1 MSEEENKGT
10 ELSEA
15 EKAELQKSEKGAV
28 IELLAPLENYLSAG
42 VHIGT
47 HTCTKYMEKF
57 IYRVRPEGLY
67 VLDVRKIDERLRI
80 AAKFLS
86 RFTPSGIL
94 AVASRPYAFTPVQKF
109 AEVVG
114 GRAITGRLV
123 PGTLTNPYLDRFIE
137 PEVLLV
143 SDPRTDTQAIKEAAD
158 MGIPVVAFADT
169 DAKIEYVDLV
179 IPANNKGRKSL
190 ALLYWLLARQILRE
204 RKQIPMDADIP
215 VKVEEFEV
223 KLVQ

>member
-1 MSEEENKGT
+1 MSENERGTQLTEE
-10 ELSEA
+10 
-15 EKAELQKSEKGAV
+15 EKEELQRGEKGAI
-28 IELLAPLENYLSAG
+28 IELLVPLENYLSAG

-47 HTCTKYMEKF
+47 HTCTRYMERF

-67 VLDVRKIDERLRI
+67 VLDVRKIDERLRV

-86 RFTPSGIL
+86 RFQPQSIL

-114 GRAITGRLV
+114 ARAVVGRMV
-123 PGTLTNPYLDRFIE
+123 PGMLTNPYLEDFIE

-158 MGIPVVAFADT
+158 MGIPVVAFSDT
-169 DAKIEYVDLV
+169 DAKVDYVDLV
-179 IPANNKGRKSL
+179 IPSNNKGRKTL
-190 ALLYWLLARQILRE
+190 ALLYWALARQILRE
-204 RKQIPMDADIP
+204 RKEIAPDADIP

-223 KLVQ
+223 KLSQ

>member
-1 MSEEENKGT
+1 ER
-10 ELSEA
+10 
-15 EKAELQKSEKGAV
+15 
-28 IELLAPLENYLSAG
+28 
-42 VHIGT
+42 
-47 HTCTKYMEKF
+47 F

-86 RFTPSGIL
+86 RFQPQSIL

-114 GRAITGRLV
+114 ARSVVGRMI
-123 PGTLTNPYLDRFIE
+123 PGMLTNPYLEDFIE

-143 SDPRTDTQAIKEAAD
+143 SDPRTDVQAIKEAAD
-158 MGIPVVAFADT
+158 MGIPVVAFSDT
-169 DAKIEYVDLV
+169 DAKVDYVDLI
-179 IPANNKGRKSL
+179 IPSNNKGRKSL
-190 ALLYWLLARQILRE
+190 ALLYWALARQVLRE
-204 RKQIPMDADIP
+204 RKEISADGNIP

-223 KLVQ
+223 KLSQ

>member
-1 MSEEENKGT
+1 MSEEERGSN
-10 ELSEA
+10 LSED

-28 IELLAPLENYLSAG
+28 IELLVPLENYLSAG

-47 HTCTKYMEKF
+47 HSCTKYMQNF

-80 AAKFLS
+80 AARFLA
-86 RFTPSGIL
+86 RFSPASML
-94 AVASRPYAFTPVQKF
+94 AVATRPYAFMPVQKF

-114 GRAITGRLV
+114 GKYITGRLV
-123 PGTLTNPYLDRFIE
+123 PGTLTNAYLNNYIE

-143 SDPRTDTQAIKEAAD
+143 SDPRTDTQAIKEASK

-169 DAKIEYVDLV
+169 DAKIDFVDLV

-190 ALLYWLLARQILRE
+190 ALLYWALARQVLRE
-204 RKQIPMDADIP
+204 RKDIAADSDIP

>member
-1 MSEEENKGT
+1 MSENERGTQLTEE
-10 ELSEA
+10 
-15 EKAELQKSEKGAV
+15 EKEELQRGEKGAI
-28 IELLAPLENYLSAG
+28 IELLVPLENYLSAG

-47 HTCTKYMEKF
+47 HTCTRYMERF

-67 VLDVRKIDERLRI
+67 VLDVRKIDERLRV

-86 RFTPSGIL
+86 RFQPQSIL

-114 GRAITGRLV
+114 ARAVVGRMV
-123 PGTLTNPYLDRFIE
+123 PGMLTNPYLEDFIE

-158 MGIPVVAFADT
+158 MGIPVIAFSDT
-169 DAKIEYVDLV
+169 DAKVDYVDLV
-179 IPANNKGRKSL
+179 IPSNNKGRKSL
-190 ALLYWLLARQILRE
+190 ALLYWALARQILRE
-204 RKQIPMDADIP
+204 RKEIAPDADIP

-223 KLVQ
+223 KLSQ

>member
-1 MSEEENKGT
+1 MSENERGTQLTEE
-10 ELSEA
+10 
-15 EKAELQKSEKGAV
+15 EKEELQRGEKGAI
-28 IELLAPLENYLSAG
+28 IELLVPLENYLSAG

-47 HTCTKYMEKF
+47 HTCTRYMERF

-67 VLDVRKIDERLRI
+67 VLDVRKIDERLRV

-86 RFTPSGIL
+86 RFQPQSIL

-114 GRAITGRLV
+114 ARAVVGRMV
-123 PGTLTNPYLDRFIE
+123 PGMLTNPYLEDFIE

-158 MGIPVVAFADT
+158 MGIPVVAFSDT
-169 DAKIEYVDLV
+169 DAKVDYVDLV
-179 IPANNKGRKSL
+179 IPSNNKGRKSL
-190 ALLYWLLARQILRE
+190 ALLYWALARQILRE
-204 RKQIPMDADIP
+204 RKEIAPDADIP

-223 KLVQ
+223 KLSQ